1 MASKHK
7 LVLVSDLKPSPANRE
22 LYDDFDANDP
32 KMQKLVEQMK
42 LHYQQTKKNGNY
54 EDIVI
59 DKNTYIRSGDRRTFA
74 SKLAG
79 TGISASAAVLSV
91 DAAQSGITSLGTL
104 TGLTLDGDKN
114 VTPGD
119 GAMIHLDTSTITDN
133 NIVMFSHI

>member
-1 MASKHK
+1 MASKPK

-54 EDIVI
+54 EVIVI
-59 DKNTYIRSGDRRTFA
+59 DKNNYIRSGDRRTFA

-79 TGISASAAVLSV
+79 IKYILAIVCDDDMAYDPKKNSRLSCQIIV
-91 DAAQSGITSLGTL
+91 SNEFDGVEGT
-104 TGLTLDGDKN
+104 
-114 VTPGD
+114 TPEKQ
-119 GAMIHLDTSTITDN
+119 A
-133 NIVMFSHI
+133 

>member
-1 MASKHK
+1 MASKPK

-54 EDIVI
+54 EVIVI
-59 DKNTYIRSGDRRTFA
+59 DKNNYIRSGDRRTFA

-79 TGISASAAVLSV
+79 IKYILAIVCD
-91 DAAQSGITSLGTL
+91 DAMA
-104 TGLTLDGDKN
+104 
-114 VTPGD
+114 
-119 GAMIHLDTSTITDN
+119 
-133 NIVMFSHI
+133 